1 MIRGTVLHITTEGEM
16 MRTLIELFRVPS
28 AKTLAQRQIE
38 ESERQWVKHLEASEY
53 HQAMMRYHTDVV
65 RQLKAREAA

>member
-1 MIRGTVLHITTEGEM
+1 MKSLQS
-16 MRTLIELFRVPS
+16 LFDLFRVPS

-65 RQLKAREAA
+65 RQLKAREAS

>member
-1 MIRGTVLHITTEGEM
+1 MKSLQS
-16 MRTLIELFRVPS
+16 LIDLFRVPS

-65 RQLKAREAA
+65 RQLKAREAP

>member
-1 MIRGTVLHITTEGEM
+1 

-38 ESERQWVKHLEASEY
+38 ESERQWVKHLEATEY
-53 HQAMMRYHTDVV
+53 HQAMMRYHTEVI
-65 RQLKAREAA
+65 RQLKARSAT

>member
-1 MIRGTVLHITTEGEM
+1 MKSLQS
-16 MRTLIELFRVPS
+16 LIDLFRVPS

-38 ESERQWVKHLEASEY
+38 ESERQWVKHLEASEF

-65 RQLKAREAA
+65 RQLKAREAS

>member
-1 MIRGTVLHITTEGEM
+1 MAYQEKM
-16 MRTLIELFRVPS
+16 MKSLIELFRLPS

-38 ESERQWVKHLEASEY
+38 ESERQWVKHLAASEY

-65 RQLKAREAA
+65 RQLKARES

>member
-1 MIRGTVLHITTEGEM
+1 MKSLQS
-16 MRTLIELFRVPS
+16 LIELFRVPS

-53 HQAMMRYHTDVV
+53 HQAMMRYHSDVV

>member
-1 MIRGTVLHITTEGEM
+1 MKA
-16 MRTLIELFRVPS
+16 LIDLFRLPS

-38 ESERQWVKHLEASEY
+38 ESERQWVKHLAAAEY
-53 HQAMMRYHTDVV
+53 HQSMMRYHSDVV

>member
-1 MIRGTVLHITTEGEM
+1 M
-16 MRTLIELFRVPS
+16 MKALIELFRLPS

-38 ESERQWVKHLEASEY
+38 ESERQWVKHLAAAEY
-53 HQAMMRYHTDVV
+53 HQAMMRYHADVV

>member
-1 MIRGTVLHITTEGEM
+1 
-16 MRTLIELFRVPS
+16 MRTLIELFRVLS

-38 ESERQWVKHLEASEY
+38 ESERQWVKHLAAAEY

-65 RQLKAREAA
+65 RQLKARES

>member
-1 MIRGTVLHITTEGEM
+1 MKSLQS
-16 MRTLIELFRVPS
+16 LIELFRVPS

>member
-1 MIRGTVLHITTEGEM
+1 MKSLQS
-16 MRTLIELFRVPS
+16 LIELFRVPS
-28 AKTLAQRQIE
+28 AKALAQRQIE